1 MPALRDFPEKF
12 IHEPWNAP
20 HSVQENAN
28 CIIGE
33 DYPDRMVD
41 HIKARKVC
49 VERLREFHKEL
60 IHPSKSFFNF
70 MFFKPNFLM
79 KNHD

>member
-1 MPALRDFPEKF
+1 MPALHDFPEKY

-20 HSVQENAN
+20 YSVQQKAN

-49 VERLREFHKEL
+49 VDRLREFHKEL
-60 IHPSKSFFNF
+60 VHPSKLFFDF
-70 MFFKPNFLM
+70 MFSNLNFLI
-79 KNHD
+79 KDHN